1 MQAGMACRA
10 FCLLLILL
18 WGETGWSK
26 GPDIQQQIQKEKK
39 ALEQVRQ
46 DLEEKRK
53 GKRAVL
59 KKEASTRSSLLET
72 ERRLRLRKKEVE
84 QIERAIRKKDADRIA
99 LSETIRSLN
108 QNIRKS
114 HNTIAM
120 RLRRLYK
127 EKVQGLLGIV
137 SLFRGNQ
144 LIKQL
149 EGKAPRALPV
159 EGVRPLRGA
168 TQAPQID
175 RRLYYLRRVAEKEE
189 GLLARLNRQRLQL
202 REQASRLE
210 DMSLALRQERVF
222 LDQAMAQMREEKA
235 KKDQLLAH
243 IEDEKAFYAKAMIQ
257 LDESA
262 TQLQALIR
270 GLEEKK
276 NAVQK
281 EVPDQKNV
289 SGQFSRNK
297 GRLGWPND
305 GRVVALF
312 GRQKHPRFEAYVD
325 RKGIEIDPS
334 EKKMAGGEVRAVSD
348 GVVIYADGFRG
359 YDRVVIVDHGE
370 NYYSVYG
377 HLSKLWVAVGDRVQA
392 KRPIGEMGNE
402 RPDDRLYFEI
412 RHQGKPLDPIP
423 WLKKRD

>member
-1 MQAGMACRA
+1 
-10 FCLLLILL
+10 LVLL
-18 WGETGWSK
+18 WGERAWSK
-26 GPDIQQQIQKEKK
+26 GPDIQQQLQKEKK
-39 ALEQVRQ
+39 ALEQIRQ

-59 KKEASTRSSLLET
+59 KKEASTRSSLAET

-84 QIERAIRKKDADRIA
+84 QIARAIQKKDTERAT

-108 QNIRKS
+108 QNIWKS
-114 HNTIAM
+114 HNTIAR

-127 EKVQGLLGIV
+127 EKVQGLPGIGP
-137 SLFRGNQ
+137 LFRDAIRGGSMQ
-144 LIKQL
+144 F
-149 EGKAPRALPV
+149 EREARRALPD

-168 TQAPQID
+168 TQAPQIS
-175 RRLYYLRRVAEKEE
+175 RRLYYLRRVAEEE
-189 GLLARLNRQRLQL
+189 KGILARLTQQRLQL

-210 DMSLALRQERVF
+210 DMSLTLKQERVS
-222 LDQAMAQMREEKA
+222 LDRAMAQMGEEKE
-235 KKDQLLAH
+235 KKGQLLVH
-243 IEDEKAFYAKAMIQ
+243 IQDEKEFYVKAMLQ

-262 TQLQALIR
+262 TQLQSLIR
-270 GLEEKK
+270 GLEERK

-281 EVPDQKNV
+281 DVSDQKNV
-289 SGQFSRNK
+289 SGRFSKNK

-312 GRQKHPRFEAYVD
+312 GRQKHPRFDAYVD

-334 EKKMAGGEVRAVSD
+334 EKKAAGGEVRAVSD

-359 YDRVVIVDHGE
+359 YDRVVIIDHGE

-377 HLSKLWVAVGDRVQA
+377 HLTKLWVAVGDRVQT
-392 KRPIGEMGNE
+392 KRPIGEMGNAKAE
-402 RPDDRLYFEI
+402 DRLYFEI
-412 RHQGKPLDPIP
+412 RHQGKPLDPIA